1 MMKPRPGHKDAP
13 DDDDDVEPGSAVRA
27 KRHRLDPRLEA
38 IAEQARQGRLTEQE
52 ALDQIAQVLGE
63 WAGRAL
69 PPTAQLGVETAL
81 RELARDPKVL
91 AILREDDE

>member
-1 MMKPRPGHKDAP
+1 MKPKPGYQDAP
-13 DDDDDVEPGSAVRA
+13 DDDDANAGSTVRA
-27 KRHRLDPRLEA
+27 KRRRLDPRLEA

-52 ALDQIAQVLGE
+52 ALDQIVQVLGE

-69 PPTAQLGVETAL
+69 PATAQRGMETAL
-81 RELARDPKVL
+81 RELARDPEVL